1 MHIFYILVHK
11 NRENMRNIA
20 IFASGNGTNAENI
33 AEYFSKNEK
42 IKVALI
48 VSNRANAGVH
58 ERARRL
64 GIPSLTLPKADFI
77 AGEPVLQVLR
87 EYRIDFVVLA
97 GFMCLVSEPLLRA
110 FPNRIVNIHPAL
122 LPKFGGKGMFGHHVH
137 EAVVAA
143 GEKESGITI
152 HYINEQYDEGQI
164 VFQASCPLIPEDTPD
179 TVAAKVHA
187 LEYRY
192 YPQVIEQI
200 IGKIEEKA

>member
-1 MHIFYILVHK
+1 
-11 NRENMRNIA
+11 MRNIA

-137 EAVVAA
+137 KAVVAA

-200 IGKIEEKA
+200 IGKIDEKA

>member
-1 MHIFYILVHK
+1 
-11 NRENMRNIA
+11 MRNIA

-87 EYRIDFVVLA
+87 EYQIDFVVLA

-200 IGKIEEKA
+200 IGKIEEKV

>member
-1 MHIFYILVHK
+1 
-11 NRENMRNIA
+11 MRNIA

-77 AGEPVLQVLR
+77 AGELVLQVLR

-200 IGKIEEKA
+200 IGKIDEKA

>member
-1 MHIFYILVHK
+1 
-11 NRENMRNIA
+11 MRNIA

-64 GIPSLTLPKADFI
+64 GILSLTLPKADFI

-87 EYRIDFVVLA
+87 EYQIDFVVLA

-200 IGKIEEKA
+200 IGKIDEKA

>member
-1 MHIFYILVHK
+1 
-11 NRENMRNIA
+11 MRNIA

-200 IGKIEEKA
+200 IGKIDEKA